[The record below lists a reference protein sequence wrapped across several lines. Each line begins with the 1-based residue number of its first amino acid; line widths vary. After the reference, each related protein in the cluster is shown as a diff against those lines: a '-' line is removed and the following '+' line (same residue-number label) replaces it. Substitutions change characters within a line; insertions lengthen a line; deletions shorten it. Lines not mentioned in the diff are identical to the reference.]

1 MRDRSAFEYRRGVAS
16 LRTTALPGRR
26 SGATVLGISAL
37 YHDAAAAVVRD
48 GRIVA
53 AAQQERFSRVKHDPG
68 FPIDA
73 IRYCLD
79 AAEVPVDGLDAVAY
93 YDKPLTTFARVMKS
107 YVKAGPRG
115 ITTFP
120 SAIREWGTRKLWTSF
135 EIERGVRSLGYRMP
149 DDLLYAEHHVSHA
162 AAAFYP
168 SPFERAAI
176 LTMDGVG
183 EWTTSSIGIGRG
195 RTVELL
201 REQRFPHSL
210 GLLYSAFTSYCGFR
224 VNSGEY
230 KLMGLAPYGEPRYVD
245 QILEHVAHVNDDGS
259 LRLDL
264 RYFDFIAGRRM
275 VNRRFG
281 ELFGGPPR
289 EPESSLDQRVCDI
302 ARSIQE
308 VTERV
313 VLAAAATARDLTGEP
328 NLVLAGGVALNC
340 VANGKLRDADLFDCI
355 WVQPAANDAG
365 SALGCALWA
374 YHHVLEHPRTVLP
387 DAMAGSLLG
396 PAFDPD
402 VVADGLEA
410 AGRPFERI
418 PDADERSRRVASL
431 LADGKAVA
439 VFQGRMEFG
448 PRALGNR
455 SILADPRDPSM
466 QRTLNLRIKQRES
479 FRPFAPAVLAEHA
492 ADWFGLD
499 EPSPY
504 MTFVAPVSAEHA
516 RTIEPVTDADA
527 EWLPPRER
535 LATVQSDIPAV
546 THVDLSARVQT
557 VDDRTAPA
565 LHLILDEFHRLTG
578 CPVLVNTSFNLRG
591 EPIVATPDDAYRT
604 FMHCELDYLLMEDC
618 LVSKTDQPEWD
629 GPAPSLTAD

>member
-1 MRDRSAFEYRRGVAS
+1 MGSSGRKQPLRRP
-16 LRTTALPGRR
+16 LE
-26 SGATVLGISAL
+26 GATVLGISAL
-37 YHDAAAAVVRD
+37 YHDSAAAVVRD
-48 GRIVA
+48 GRVVA
-53 AAQQERFSRVKHDPG
+53 AAQQERFSRIKHDAA
-68 FPIDA
+68 FPVDA
-73 IRYCLD
+73 IRSCLES
-79 AAEVPVDGLDAVAY
+79 AEVAVDGLDAVAY
-93 YDKPLTTFARVMKS
+93 YDKPLTTFTRVLSS
-107 YVKAGPRG
+107 YVAAGPRG

-120 SAIREWGTRKLWTSF
+120 KAIREWGTRKLWTSF
-135 EIERGVRSLGYRMP
+135 EIERGIRSLGYRMP

-162 AAAFYP
+162 AAAFFP

-183 EWTTSSIGIGRG
+183 EWTTSSIGVGRG
-195 RTVELL
+195 RTVEVL
-201 REQRFPHSL
+201 REQHFPDSL

-245 QILEHVAHVNDDGS
+245 RILDHVAHLEDDGA

-264 RYFDFIAGRRM
+264 RYFDFLTGRRM
-275 VNRRFG
+275 VSSRFE
-281 ELFGGPPR
+281 ELFGGPAR
-289 EPESSLDQRVCDI
+289 EPEGDLDQRVCDL
-302 ARSIQE
+302 ARSVQE
-308 VTERV
+308 VAERV
-313 VLAAAATARDLTGEP
+313 VLAAATTAKELTGERD
-328 NLVLAGGVALNC
+328 LVLAGGVALNC
-340 VANGKLRDADLFDCI
+340 VANGRLRDTGLFDRI

-374 YHHVLEHPRTVLP
+374 THEVFEQSRTP
-387 DAMAGSLLG
+387 QDNAMSGSLLG
-396 PAFDPD
+396 PRFAPD

-418 PDADERSRRVASL
+418 PDPAERARRVAGL
-431 LADGKAVA
+431 LADGDVVA

-479 FRPFAPAVLAEHA
+479 FRPFAPAVLADHA
-492 ADWFGLD
+492 ADWFGLA
-499 EPSPY
+499 EASPY
-504 MTFVAPVSAEHA
+504 MTFVAPVAAEHA
-516 RTIEPVTDADA
+516 RTEEHSAAEEQTD
-527 EWLPPRER
+527 EWLAPLER

-557 VDDRTAPA
+557 VDETTAPD
-565 LHLILDEFHRLTG
+565 LFPILQAFHGATG

-591 EPIVATPDDAYRT
+591 EPIVCTPEDAYRT
-604 FMHCELDYLLMEDC
+604 FMNCDLDHLLIEDC
-618 LVSKTDQPEWD
+618 LLHKADQPVWE
-629 GPAPSLTAD
+629 GPSPRRVVD